1 MEYPSIRIQPGPD
14 NCFSYAGSLEK
25 LNTFFTEEELKN
37 SLWLHGEKAGKA
49 AAPYL
54 PEAYTAEGT
63 RSHVIKGH
71 CTHEAVNALAE
82 EATTAPAIIGI
93 GGGTV
98 LDTAKALSEKAH
110 KPFVAIPTIAAT
122 CAAWTPLSVWYSMEG
137 KALGYEIFSKAAFLL
152 LIEPRIILDA
162 PQMYLQA
169 GVADTIAKWYEADI
183 LTKGLENLP
192 LTVELGLRTAKMI
205 GEVLLD
211 EGPQAFAAMK
221 AKELTP
227 TFIKVVDA
235 VIAGGGLV
243 GGLGERFTRV
253 AAAHALHN
261 GMSVLQETH
270 DRLHGLKVAY
280 GTLVQAALLGDD
292 AELKKL
298 YDKFKVMGLPTK
310 FADLG
315 VDATDTKKIDAVIEA
330 TLVPHESI
338 HLLPFPV
345 DDKLV
350 RTAIAK
356 VESLV

>member
-122 CAAWTPLSVWYSMEG
+122 CAAWTRFPYGIRW
-137 KALGYEIFSKAAFLL
+137 KA
-152 LIEPRIILDA
+152 
-162 PQMYLQA
+162 
-169 GVADTIAKWYEADI
+169 
-183 LTKGLENLP
+183 
-192 LTVELGLRTAKMI
+192 
-205 GEVLLD
+205 
-211 EGPQAFAAMK
+211 
-221 AKELTP
+221 
-227 TFIKVVDA
+227 
-235 VIAGGGLV
+235 
-243 GGLGERFTRV
+243 
-253 AAAHALHN
+253 
-261 GMSVLQETH
+261 
-270 DRLHGLKVAY
+270 RLW
-280 GTLVQAALLGDD
+280 
-292 AELKKL
+292 
-298 YDKFKVMGLPTK
+298 
-310 FADLG
+310 
-315 VDATDTKKIDAVIEA
+315 DTKSFQRQ
-330 TLVPHESI
+330 LSCCSSNPGSSSMPHRCI
-338 HLLPFPV
+338 C
-345 DDKLV
+345 KLG
-350 RTAIAK
+350 
-356 VESLV
+356 